1 MYLLCYFPWIPCVWL
16 QYHCP
21 SFLLAYIFAHVFNC
35 GSGCHCDLLFLW
47 RVNSLT
53 FIFSSLMVFIFSKG
67 NLTLFVFIIIQ
78 TDMLLIS
85 VICSF
90 MSLSFQAI
98 SFLHLPSLHPSYLS
112 AILPSLSQFLF
123 AFFLFCCFIVLWTLI
138 FLLWKINK
146 SLKEPNMVPLK
157 D

>member
-1 MYLLCYFPWIPCVWL
+1 MWSLGFHCGVSSSANIKLCTCFVIFLGSPVSDCSITALPFSLHIYLLMSLIVALAVTVIYF
-16 QYHCP
+16 
-21 SFLLAYIFAHVFNC
+21 
-35 GSGCHCDLLFLW
+35 FLW

-123 AFFLFCCFIVLWTLI
+123 AFFLFCCFIVL
-138 FLLWKINK
+138 
-146 SLKEPNMVPLK
+146 
-157 D
+157 